1 MGERNDIRIGMT
13 VEDDGMQKAL
23 ERAQKNTAKLE
34 QELHKARRATED
46 LGTGTEQAGGKFAAM
61 ESIATKA
68 GAAILGALS
77 ISHLTDYL
85 RRLQEIQET
94 LASAAR
100 LESETITAGL
110 IGTGDAANPQAV
122 TRIRTG
128 LEDIGRRSR
137 RLDETGAGNLFLAA
151 RAESLPEAQ
160 AMALTEAA
168 AMGPVQDMDQAS
180 MQQVVRNAAARMRI
194 TGRSANEELARAL
207 AAFSEAGKGGMDIG
221 GAARELAQIA
231 ELPAGQRGPAID
243 LFTAMTAAGAQ
254 GGVESRQMKSL
265 MDAIAR
271 RDETRMVNGMAVP
284 LAPGLAGTDFLT
296 ALRRVAGGG
305 VPQAELEALGMNN
318 PGRIMANLR
327 QFLPGQMALQRGIGQ
342 DAGAAYMQQVGAG
355 VEAALGSAT
364 LTQQEAARRIK
375 VVEENAEAA
384 TQAISA
390 ERAMMRARVQE
401 SFGFGYTGQGVAA
414 VVSGMAT
421 FDRATRPTD
430 DINQTT
436 SLERGMASLMDAN
449 RAISRRVE
457 ETGNPFRQDAGTSG
471 TMTIRVETDRGA
483 RVQESFEGVN

>member
-1 MGERNDIRIGMT
+1 MAERNDIRIGMT

-207 AAFSEAGKGGMDIG
+207 AAFSEAGKGGMDISS
-221 GAARELAQIA
+221 ATRELAQIA
-231 ELPAGQRGPAID
+231 ELPEAQRAPAID

-254 GGVESRQMKSL
+254 GGVESRQIKGL

-318 PGRIMANLR
+318 PARIMANLR
-327 QFLPGQMALQRGIGQ
+327 QFLPGQLALQREIGQ
-342 DAGAAYMQQVGAG
+342 DAGAAYMRNVEEGVRVG
-355 VEAALGSAT
+355 LGDAT
-364 LTQQEAARRIK
+364 LRQQEAARRVK
-375 VVEENAEAA
+375 VTEENAEGRAQAMAA
-384 TQAISA
+384 Q
-390 ERAMMRARVQE
+390 RARVEADAIETFGQNPVGLSLAKTARAVEGYRQFVEGTVEPTE
-401 SFGFGYTGQGVAA
+401 SPFVRSMAA
-414 VVSGMAT
+414 
-421 FDRATRPTD
+421 
-430 DINQTT
+430 
-436 SLERGMASLMDAN
+436 LMDAG
-449 RAISRRVE
+449 RAISERQERTGSPFRSDSGTTGTLTVRVE
-457 ETGNPFRQDAGTSG
+457 SE
-471 TMTIRVETDRGA
+471 RGS
-483 RVQESFEGVN
+483 RVQTEYQGGG

>member
-1 MGERNDIRIGMT
+1 MAERNDIVIGMQ
-13 VEDDGMQKAL
+13 VEDSGAKKAL
-23 ERAQKNTAKLE
+23 DDAQKKIQGLE
-34 QELHKARRATED
+34 KELHKTRKAADD
-46 LGTGTEQAGGKFAAM
+46 LGDGADRVGGKFAGLEQVATRVGGAM
-61 ESIATKA
+61 LAAFSVTKLTEYITKVQELQDELA
-68 GAAILGALS
+68 KAAK
-77 ISHLTDYL
+77 
-85 RRLQEIQET
+85 
-94 LASAAR
+94 

-110 IGTGDAANPQAV
+110 IATGDAANPQVVASV
-122 TRIRTG
+122 RAS
-128 LEDIGRRSR
+128 LEDIGKRSR
-137 RLDETGAGNLFLAA
+137 RLDETGAGNLYLAA
-151 RAESLPEAQ
+151 RGESLPPAQ
-160 AMALTEAA
+160 AISLTEAA
-168 AMGPVQDMDQAS
+168 ATGPVQDMKQAE
-180 MQQVVRNAAARMRI
+180 MEQVVKNAAARMRI
-194 TGRSANEELARAL
+194 TGRSAREELARSL
-207 AAFSEAGKGGMDIG
+207 AAFSEAGKGGMDISS
-221 GAARELAQIA
+221 ASRELAQIA
-231 ELPAGQRGPAID
+231 ELPEAQRAPAID

-254 GGVESRQMKSL
+254 GGVESRQMKGL

-271 RDETRMVNGMAVP
+271 RDETRMVNGRAVP
-284 LAPGLAGTDFLT
+284 IMPSLAGTDYLT
-296 ALRRVAGGG
+296 ALQRVAGGR
-305 VPQAELEALGMNN
+305 VPDAELEAGGMSN